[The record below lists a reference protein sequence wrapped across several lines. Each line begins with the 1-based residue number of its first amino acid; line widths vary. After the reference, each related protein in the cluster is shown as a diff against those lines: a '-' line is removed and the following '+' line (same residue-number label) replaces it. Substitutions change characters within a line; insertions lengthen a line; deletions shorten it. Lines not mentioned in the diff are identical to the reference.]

1 MSEEENIRVYQPW
14 SAPLLHFN
22 LSVDKIKDLLEIT
35 DLALEDENKKSYNDK
50 LAGEIENEW
59 EIPDYENLATA
70 IDLPNISLTYF
81 KVFASQNYEETEGD
95 NTNVFQNVA
104 VFAQNLEKSGLNS
117 AWFNDQ
123 RDNEYNPIH
132 NHTGILS
139 GVLYLK
145 IPEYL
150 PSRKTED
157 TDGAISFVGTESK
170 TDGIMTNSTLTISPK
185 VGDLFLFA
193 SSLKHQV
200 YPFRTVDGKGIRRS
214 LSFNI
219 GQ

>member
-117 AWFNDQ
+117 A
-123 RDNEYNPIH
+123 
-132 NHTGILS
+132 
-139 GVLYLK
+139 
-145 IPEYL
+145 
-150 PSRKTED
+150 
-157 TDGAISFVGTESK
+157 
-170 TDGIMTNSTLTISPK
+170 
-185 VGDLFLFA
+185 
-193 SSLKHQV
+193 
-200 YPFRTVDGKGIRRS
+200 
-214 LSFNI
+214 
-219 GQ
+219 

>member
-150 PSRKTED
+150 PSRKTKD
-157 TDGAISFVGTESK
+157 TDGAISFMGNEST
-170 TDGIMTNSTLTISPK
+170 TDGVMTNSTITISPK
-185 VGDLFLFA
+185 VGDLFLFP

-200 YPFRTVDGKGIRRS
+200 YPFRTTDGTGIRRS

-219 GQ
+219 G

>member
-150 PSRKTED
+150 PSRKTKD
-157 TDGAISFVGTESK
+157 TDGAISFMGNESK
-170 TDGIMTNSTLTISPK
+170 TDGTMTNSTLTISPEK
-185 VGDLFLFA
+185 GDLFLFP

-200 YPFRTVDGKGIRRS
+200 YPFRTTDGTGIRRS
-214 LSFNI
+214 LSFNM
-219 GQ
+219 G

>member
-1 MSEEENIRVYQPW
+1 VNFYQPW
-14 SAPLLHFN
+14 SAPLLHDS
-22 LSVDKIKDLLEIT
+22 LSKSHLEKLLQIT
-35 DLALEDENKKSYNDK
+35 DSSLDNEYRKSYNDQ

-59 EIPDYENLATA
+59 ELDSEYLDRTWFKEYIDKLSWKYFRALGSQYHIENDEIPKSLVVFRNN
-70 IDLPNISLTYF
+70 IDKMKIVS
-81 KVFASQNYEETEGD
+81 S
-95 NTNVFQNVA
+95 
-104 VFAQNLEKSGLNS
+104 
-117 AWFNDQ
+117 WFNDQ

-132 NHTGILS
+132 NHTGFLS

-150 PSRKTED
+150 PSRKTKD
-157 TDGAISFVGTESK
+157 TDGAISFMGNESK

-185 VGDLFLFA
+185 VGDLFLFP

-200 YPFRTVDGKGIRRS
+200 YPFRTTDGTGIRRS
-214 LSFNI
+214 LSFNM

>member
-1 MSEEENIRVYQPW
+1 MKVYQPW
-14 SAPLLHFN
+14 SAPLLHIN
-22 LSVDKIKDLLEIT
+22 LSESQIEDLLQIT
-35 DLALEDENKKSYNDK
+35 DTISKDTNRVSYNDK

-59 EIPDYENLATA
+59 EIPTSNDMTPQTLKFHSFKNY
-70 IDLPNISLTYF
+70 IDGLVWKYLKTL
-81 KVFASQNYEETEGD
+81 ASQYHIENDEIPEPLVIFKNNIE
-95 NTNVFQNVA
+95 NI
-104 VFAQNLEKSGLNS
+104 KIIS

-150 PSRKTED
+150 PSRKTKD
-157 TDGAISFVGTESK
+157 TDGAISFMGNESK
-170 TDGIMTNSTLTISPK
+170 TDGVMTNSTITISPK
-185 VGDLFLFA
+185 VGDLFLFP

-200 YPFRTVDGKGIRRS
+200 YPFRTTDGTGIRRS

-219 GQ
+219 G